1 LQEDF
6 DGPMPKRGI
15 SMHWTIADKVGALAY
30 QERVAWNRM
39 AVALIEIGIPLF
51 ERLQRQSPTIAKELV
66 QIRRGSSV
74 RLARAIAK
82 ATEEATGQLRLDE
95 RLALAVPSPV
105 KSKLRQQKQRT
116 GISMSEQVRRSLVG
130 AT

>member
-1 LQEDF
+1 
-6 DGPMPKRGI
+6 MPKRGI
-15 SMHWTIADKVGALAY
+15 SMHWTLADKVGELAY

-51 ERLQRQSPTIAKELV
+51 EKLQSQSPIVAKEVV
-66 QIRRGSSV
+66 QIRRGSSD
-74 RLARAIAK
+74 RLEWAIGK
-82 ATEEATGQLRLDE
+82 ATEEAAAKLRLDE

-105 KSKLRQQKQRT
+105 KSKLRRQKQRT
-116 GISMSEQVRRSLVG
+116 GISMSEQVRRRLVE